1 MMPAHHAS
9 DDALKARLR
18 SATRSPKIP
27 HTHRVV
33 GKLPLT
39 YDLAVPQ
46 HTAAAIFGLG
56 AFGAKPVHDRGARH
70 GMGPMLRHTPAG
82 IFGLGAMA
90 HKIPRVKGVALTRN
104 RVAVPVPR
112 NKSVKLGQAGGYR
125 TRQAYG
131 PMTRQ
136 VAPAPGA
143 FFPGMGD
150 LGAYGVIPMHN
161 PPPGTR
167 WMQKHSHRYG
177 QVDGLGAFSQKKLRA
192 QPPRV
197 IGVPRTSR
205 VPIPQSMG
213 RSRDFIPGLGEE
225 DSGDTL
231 EMGHLTAP
239 ALAAD
244 LSPAAPGATA
254 ASAVTAGTHAMGTML
269 AIAAGAFMLGTWL
282 RSR

>member
-18 SATRSPKIP
+18 AATRSPRIP

-39 YDLAVPQ
+39 YDLPVPQ
-46 HTAAAIFGLG
+46 HTA
-56 AFGAKPVHDRGARH
+56 
-70 GMGPMLRHTPAG
+70 AG

-90 HKIPRVKGVALTRN
+90 HKIPRVHGVALTRN
-104 RVAVPVPR
+104 RVSVPVPR
-112 NKSVKLGQAGGYR
+112 NKSVMLQRAVAVR
-125 TRQAYG
+125 RAHV
-131 PMTRQ
+131 PMTRK
-136 VAPAPGA
+136 VPSAPGA
-143 FFPGMGD
+143 FFPGIGD
-150 LGAYGVIPMHN
+150 LGMAELGMGAYGVIPMHN

-167 WMQKHSHRYG
+167 WMQKHGHRYA
-177 QVDGLGAFSQKKLRA
+177 QMDGLGAFSQRKLRVK
-192 QPPRV
+192 PPRV
-197 IGVPRTSR
+197 LGTPRTTRVGLVPAMGQSR
-205 VPIPQSMG
+205 N
-213 RSRDFIPGLGEE
+213 FIPGLGEE

-244 LSPAAPGATA
+244 QSPS
-254 ASAVTAGTHAMGTML
+254 SAVGPAITAGTNAMGTML

>member
-1 MMPAHHAS
+1 MPAHHAS
-9 DDALKARLR
+9 DDAMKARLR
-18 SATRSPKIP
+18 SATRTKRIP

-39 YDLAVPQ
+39 YDLPVPQ
-46 HTAAAIFGLG
+46 HTAAGIFGLG
-56 AFGAKPVHDRGARH
+56 AFGAKPMH
-70 GMGPMLRHTPAG
+70 GRRSLGPILRHTPAG
-82 IFGLGAMA
+82 IFGLGAIS
-90 HKIPRVKGVALTRN
+90 HKIPRVKGIALTRN

-112 NKSVKLGQAGGYR
+112 NKSVGLSRAVPVRRAGV
-125 TRQAYG
+125 

-136 VAPAPGA
+136 VPPAPGA

-150 LGAYGVIPMHN
+150 LGAYGVIPTHN

-167 WMQKHSHRYG
+167 WMQKHGHRYA

-197 IGVPRTSR
+197 IGVPRTMR
-205 VPIPQSMG
+205 LPNTPAMARSM
-213 RSRDFIPGLGEE
+213 DFIPGLGEE

-244 LSPAAPGATA
+244 QSPSTATA
-254 ASAVTAGTHAMGTML
+254 GQAITAGTNAMGTML